1 MNNNVER
8 QFKRYRR
15 QQNEINKELI
25 EQIQLLR
32 ETVNNLTMELNK
44 PVYIPKPITE
54 PRQQQQKTDWTEIIY
69 STIFGIVMY
78 FMFKKILFTLL
89 ITGGRPVLS

>member
-1 MNNNVER
+1 MNVNLER

-15 QQNEINKELI
+15 QQNEINKELV
-25 EQIQLLR
+25 EQIQILR
-32 ETVNNLTMELNK
+32 ETVSSLNAK
-44 PVYIPKPITE
+44 PVFIPKTVIDPHPSQT
-54 PRQQQQKTDWTEIIY
+54 KTDWTEIIY

-89 ITGGRPVLS
+89 LTGGRPVLS